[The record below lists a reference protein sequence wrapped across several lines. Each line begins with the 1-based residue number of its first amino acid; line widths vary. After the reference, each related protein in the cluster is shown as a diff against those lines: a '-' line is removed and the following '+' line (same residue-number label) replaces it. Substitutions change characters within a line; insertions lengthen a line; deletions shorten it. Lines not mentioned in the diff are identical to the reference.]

1 MTFPQRIT
9 LILVLIGLL
18 LVYVLGRAT
27 LFTVNER
34 ELAVVL
40 QFGNPVASYPEPGLQ
55 FKVPFIQEVRRLPK
69 TYQFWSGVNDVL
81 VDLPTKDGKKI
92 EVTPW
97 AVWRITDPEQF
108 VQVLRTVEEA
118 ELRVATFVRGEMRDV
133 ITAHDLA
140 EVVRSTD
147 RELAYTFQVELPA
160 TKAVPP
166 GQENTVEEEP
176 EVMPKVSLAQPG
188 ATVDINV
195 GREEI
200 VQQIKKV
207 VQQRLA
213 NADEPGEEGRG
224 IKLVDLGISRIDFVP
239 QVREAAFERLIAF
252 MESIA
257 ARHTNEGERRKQ
269 EIINRTAAEVE
280 KIEGE
285 GSQQA
290 NTIRG
295 EIDAE
300 IIDAYAE
307 AIEETGEFY
316 NFTRT
321 LEAYKAM
328 LGKQTRLV
336 LATDSELFQLL
347 NALPQ
352 SPLIS
357 EDSAKKS
364 QVKPE
369 AGSATAESARES
381 K

>member
-1 MTFPQRIT
+1 MVFIA
-9 LILVLIGLL
+9 ILVGLFV
-18 LVYVLGRAT
+18 VYALGRAS

-40 QFGNPVASYPEPGLQ
+40 QFGNPVASYTEPGLR
-55 FKVPFIQEVRRLPK
+55 FKVPFIQEVKRLPK
-69 TYQFWSGVNDVL
+69 TYQFWSGANDVL

-97 AVWRITDPEQF
+97 AVWKITDPERF
-108 VQVLRTVEEA
+108 VRVLRTVEEA
-118 ELRVATFVRGEMRDV
+118 ESRVSTFVRGEMRDV

-147 RELAYTFQVELPA
+147 RELTYTFQVELPPSE
-160 TKAVPP
+160 TTLP
-166 GQENTVEEEP
+166 
-176 EVMPKVSLAQPG
+176 MPKENAEVAPPVSVAQPG
-188 ATVDINV
+188 AIAKINV
-195 GREEI
+195 GREKI
-200 VQQIKKV
+200 VRQIKQI

-213 NADEPGEEGRG
+213 GGDEPDEEGRG
-224 IKLVDLGISRIDFVP
+224 IELVDVGISRIDFVP

-269 EIINRTAAEVE
+269 EILNRTAAEVQ

-295 EIDAE
+295 EVDAE
-300 IIDAYAE
+300 VIEAYAK

-321 LEAYKAM
+321 LEAYKAV
-328 LGKQTRLV
+328 LDGKTRLI
-336 LATDSELFQLL
+336 LTTDNQLLQLL
-347 NALPQ
+347 NAMPE
-352 SPLIS
+352 SPS
-357 EDSAKKS
+357 TSRDSVS
-364 QVKPE
+364 
-369 AGSATAESARES
+369 SARAAKGPGAAPVRNPKENP
-381 K
+381 